1 MDYGQKALILH
12 EKMKGKIEV
21 KSKVPVRSREDL
33 STAYT
38 PGVAQPCREI
48 HKNPDDVYRYTSEAI
63 W

>member
-38 PGVAQPCREI
+38 RVAQPCREI
-48 HKNPDDVYRYTSEAI
+48 HKTRMMYISILPEAI